1 MKRAGTI
8 VMLVLLAGGAWL
20 GWRWLERHPQHNP
33 FAPLSLAHPIG
44 WATTDKLTALVD
56 TPHACRAILT
66 EGGVRFASAPPI
78 GSGEC
83 RLNDRTRLD
92 PSAMRLRPDQ
102 PNSTCAVAAGL
113 ILWQRN
119 VVAPAAQRHFG
130 QHVISFEHMG
140 TTNCRRIAGGSRMSE
155 HASGNA
161 YDISA
166 FRLSGGR
173 RVTLLAGWAGKADE
187 QAFLHEIRDGACDIF
202 ATTLSP
208 DFNTAHRDHFHFDM
222 AAREFGTVCR

>member
-1 MKRAGTI
+1 MKRVGTI
-8 VMLVLLAGGAWL
+8 FLLLILIGGAVA

-33 FAPLSLAHPIG
+33 YAPFSLAHPIG
-44 WATTDKLTALVD
+44 WATTDKLTVLVE
-56 TPHACRAILT
+56 TPFACRAVLSD
-66 EGGVRFASAPPI
+66 GGVRFAAARPI

-83 RLNDRTRLD
+83 RLNDRTRLAA
-92 PSAMRLRPDQ
+92 SSITLRPDQ
-102 PNSTCAVAAGL
+102 PNSTCAAAAGL
-113 ILWQRN
+113 ILWQRKI
-119 VVAPAAQRHFG
+119 VAPAAERHLGQR
-130 QHVISFEHMG
+130 VISFEHLG

-155 HASGNA
+155 HATGNA

-166 FRLSGGR
+166 FRLSSGR
-173 RVTLLAGWAGKADE
+173 RITLVGGWNGKADE
-187 QAFLHEIRDGACDIF
+187 QAFLHEIRHGACDIF

>member
-1 MKRAGTI
+1 MKITVRLILILLVIAGA
-8 VMLVLLAGGAWL
+8 VA

-33 FAPLSLAHPIG
+33 FAPFSLAHPVG

-66 EGGVRFASAPPI
+66 DGGVRFATAPPI

-92 PSAMRLRPDQ
+92 SSAMRLRPDQ
-102 PNSTCAVAAGL
+102 PNSTCAAAAGL

-130 QHVISFEHMG
+130 QRVISFEHLG

-155 HASGNA
+155 HATGNA

-173 RVTLLAGWAGKADE
+173 RVTLLNGWTGKADE
-187 QAFLHEIRDGACDIF
+187 QAFLRDIRNGACDIF
-202 ATTLSP
+202 GTTLSP

-222 AAREFGTVCR
+222 ANRSYGSVCR

>member
-1 MKRAGTI
+1 MKIAVRLI
-8 VMLVLLAGGAWL
+8 LLLVIIGGAVAA
-20 GWRWLERHPQHNP
+20 WRWLERHPQHNP
-33 FAPLSLAHPIG
+33 YAPLTLAHPIG

-56 TPHACRAILT
+56 TPFACRTVLT
-66 EGGVRFASAPPI
+66 DGGVRFATEPPI
-78 GSGEC
+78 GTGEC
-83 RLNDRTRLD
+83 RLNDRTRLAET
-92 PSAMRLRPDQ
+92 SMILRPDQ

-113 ILWQRN
+113 VLWHRK
-119 VVAPAAQRHFG
+119 VVAPAATRHLGQR
-130 QHVISFEHMG
+130 VISFEHLG

-166 FRLSGGR
+166 FRLASGR
-173 RVTLLAGWAGKADE
+173 RVSLIAGWTGKADE
-187 QAFLHEIRDGACDIF
+187 QAFLREVRDGACDIF

-208 DFNTAHRDHFHFDM
+208 DFNTAHRDHFHLDM

>member
-1 MKRAGTI
+1 MKRAGAI
-8 VMLVLLAGGAWL
+8 VLLLLLIGGAFA

-33 FAPLSLAHPIG
+33 YAPFSLAHPIG
-44 WATTDKLTALVD
+44 WATSDKLTALVD
-56 TPHACRAILT
+56 TPFACRAILSD
-66 EGGVRFASAPPI
+66 GGVRFAIEPAI
-78 GSGEC
+78 GTGEC

-92 PSAMRLRPDQ
+92 VSAMRLRPDQ

-113 ILWQRN
+113 ILWQRK

-130 QHVISFEHMG
+130 QRVISMEHLG

-161 YDISA
+161 YDIAA
-166 FRLSGGR
+166 FRLASGR
-173 RVTLLAGWAGKADE
+173 RVSLIDGWTGKADE
-187 QAFLHEIRDGACDIF
+187 QAFLREIRDGACAIF

-208 DFNTAHRDHFHFDM
+208 DFNAAHRDHFHFDM
-222 AAREFGTVCR
+222 AAREFGGVCR